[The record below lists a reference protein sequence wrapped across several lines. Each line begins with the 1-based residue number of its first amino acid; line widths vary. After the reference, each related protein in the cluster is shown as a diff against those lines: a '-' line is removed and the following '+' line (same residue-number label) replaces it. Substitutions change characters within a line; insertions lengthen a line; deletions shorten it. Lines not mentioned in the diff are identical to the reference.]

1 MIPKLLVIIGLMNI
15 PPDEI
20 PYFVGVF
27 LFILFVREGMGCSRY
42 DPEFFGFR
50 LCFIER
56 INHPCG
62 DICIFVSMNKQHGQ
76 LTFLYLL

>member
-50 LCFIER
+50 LCFIDGKS
-56 INHPCG
+56 NPVG
-62 DICIFVSMNKQHGQ
+62 TYVS
-76 LTFLYLL
+76 LSP